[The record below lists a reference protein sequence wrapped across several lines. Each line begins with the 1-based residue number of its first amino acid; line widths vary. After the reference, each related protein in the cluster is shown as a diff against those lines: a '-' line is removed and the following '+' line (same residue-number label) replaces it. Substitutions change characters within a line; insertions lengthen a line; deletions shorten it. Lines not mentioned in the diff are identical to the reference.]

1 MWWFLIAATES
12 ICVEDFDL
20 NESRTIDLRS
30 RDLKANYFKDFTW
43 QWICIYVTWQY
54 LCTCVTWQ
62 RLCICMVVSL
72 SYNLLQNKNKN
83 KARHP
88 GMCCFHGSSSITLSA
103 ELGHLSLFAPGH
115 QSFMPLVFGSDS
127 HQLWSWD
134 LEVQH
139 PGSDAVRIGVSHA
152 TRILGFLPFSRH
164 ITELLSFH
172 NYVRTKTPNSILFA
186 IYLLFVSP
194 NNHLFITCWSLLL
207 WHTVTELWTKINS
220 FSIKLLC
227 HTPQQ

>member
-1 MWWFLIAATES
+1 MPQVCPECYSLTKLSLCSNVQSPKKLLFLDLTSDHFKNGIYICDDFS
-12 ICVEDFDL
+12 HICVGDFDL
-20 NESRTIDLRS
+20 NESRTIDLPS

-43 QWICIYVTWQY
+43 QWICIYVTWQC
-54 LCTCVTWQ
+54 LCSCVTWQ

-103 ELGHLSLFAPGH
+103 ELGYLFLFAPGH

-139 PGSDAVRIGVSHA
+139 LTSSVW
-152 TRILGFLPFSRH
+152 
-164 ITELLSFH
+164 
-172 NYVRTKTPNSILFA
+172 
-186 IYLLFVSP
+186 
-194 NNHLFITCWSLLL
+194 C
-207 WHTVTELWTKINS
+207 
-220 FSIKLLC
+220 C
-227 HTPQQ
+227 